1 MKYAGTKGPNEGMSP
16 EFAAALVKAQS
27 NVEGAKKGRSNPQ
40 FKSKYADL
48 GAVWDAVSAALTDA
62 GIAVLQFPCDAAPGH
77 VGLETVLVFQT
88 TGEMILEKFE
98 LPVKDSTNAQ
108 AVGSALTYARRYALS
123 SILGVCPE
131 DDDGNGAAA
140 GPGKAQAGAGAKS
153 SRVSE
158 ASGISATEAL
168 KQFAGAEVDV
178 MKKVYQLVKSS
189 GAIEE
194 PAKTKMLADMA
205 SQIKAM
211 QPKKDKE

>member
-140 GPGKAQAGAGAKS
+140 GPGKAQAGGAAKAPSQVGLNAAGALKLFE
-153 SRVSE
+153 E
-158 ASGISATEAL
+158 AKG
-168 KQFAGAEVDV
+168 VDDK
-178 MKKVYQLVKSS
+178 KKVYQLVKSS